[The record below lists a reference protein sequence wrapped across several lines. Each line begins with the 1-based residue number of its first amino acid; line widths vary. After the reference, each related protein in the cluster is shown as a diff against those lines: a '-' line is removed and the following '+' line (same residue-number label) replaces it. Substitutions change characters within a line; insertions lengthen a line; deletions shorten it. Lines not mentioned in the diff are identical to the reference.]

1 MTAALV
7 AEALAAAERETPE
20 TGPEWLGLGSSEWFS
35 WRSID
40 VQAEGR
46 GKSFFGADE
55 GNYVRRDV
63 MDAALRHLAE
73 RVEKAEAALADEREA
88 IRRVAREH
96 WLRVARE
103 KVNAMEYDLQSIRR
117 GHGTVGFYTKGVP
130 QRELRRPSARARID
144 AAIATDERAK
154 REFPGLI
161 AKTTASIQE
170 AEREIAAENAVGFH
184 VFGGKAPR
192 G

>member
-1 MTAALV
+1 MPLSPLTAACSRL
-7 AEALAAAERETPE
+7 
-20 TGPEWLGLGSSEWFS
+20 
-35 WRSID
+35 
-40 VQAEGR
+40 
-46 GKSFFGADE
+46 
-55 GNYVRRDV
+55 
-63 MDAALRHLAE
+63 DAAVVRLEAGFSHLETAVSQKFDRDEADIAGLRADLA
-73 RVEKAEAALADEREA
+73 KAEAALADEREA

-103 KVNAMEYDLQSIRR
+103 TVNAMEYDLQSIRR

-144 AAIATDERAK
+144 AAIATDEHAK

-170 AEREIAAENAVGFH
+170 AEREIAAENAIGFH
-184 VFGGKAPR
+184 VFGEAAPR